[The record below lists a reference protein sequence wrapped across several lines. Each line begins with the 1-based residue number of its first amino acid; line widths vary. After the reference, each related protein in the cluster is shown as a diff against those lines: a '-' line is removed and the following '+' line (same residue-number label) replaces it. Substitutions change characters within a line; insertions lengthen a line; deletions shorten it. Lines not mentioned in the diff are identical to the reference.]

1 MLEAL
6 QLGFFQNA
14 IAAGLM
20 VSVTCGIV
28 GTLVVVNRLVFLS
41 GGMAHAA
48 YGGIGLAFFLGLPYM
63 VGTLGFTIAAAVI
76 VAAITLKTQHRSD
89 TVIGVLWAVGMAL
102 GVILVDLTPGYH
114 VDLMSYLF
122 GSILTVSQA
131 ELLQMAAIGILILA
145 LVGYFYQ
152 EFLALSYDQEFARLR
167 GVPVTAL
174 YILLLCMVALSIVMI
189 IRVVGLIL
197 VMALLTI
204 PPSIAEKYAG
214 SLWVMMLVSVL
225 LSSLFILTGLWL
237 SYSLNL
243 TSGATIIMVSA
254 AGYLISGAL
263 DRFVLKPR
271 SGRNRETVFQQP
283 DKQ

>member
-6 QLGFFQNA
+6 QLSFFQNA

-102 GVILVDLTPGYH
+102 GVILIDLTPGYH

-122 GSILTVSQA
+122 GSILTVSRV
-131 ELLQMAAIGILILA
+131 ELLQMAATGVLILA

-214 SLWVMMLVSVL
+214 SLWMMMLVSVL

-254 AGYLISGAL
+254 AGYLFSGAL

-271 SGRNRETVFQQP
+271 SSRNRKRVVQQP
-283 DKQ
+283 DK